1 MEFCWQRDKSI
12 CVFFCSLFLLL
23 LLFIFFH
30 PNYILN
36 VRMKNKYFH
45 SPLIINSLGVVG
57 GEWGYFTNTGSRLS
71 QVILEGS

>member
-1 MEFCWQRDKSI
+1 MFFFLFSFFVV
-12 CVFFCSLFLLL
+12 VFVQF
-23 LLFIFFH
+23 FFH

-36 VRMKNKYFH
+36 VSMKNKYFH
-45 SPLIINSLGVVG
+45 SPLIINSPGVVG